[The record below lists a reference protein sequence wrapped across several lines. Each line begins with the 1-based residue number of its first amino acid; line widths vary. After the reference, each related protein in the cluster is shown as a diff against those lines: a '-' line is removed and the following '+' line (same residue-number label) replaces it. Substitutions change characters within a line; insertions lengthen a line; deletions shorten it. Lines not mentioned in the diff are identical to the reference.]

1 MRYEAGANGYRILP
15 ITEEE
20 FAIMMTGAASRPK
33 NGETNKFVSTSKH
46 HQPRP
51 QPIFPKSKEEN
62 RSPTLSG
69 SRAEDKLH
77 PKSVIPATTLKSGK
91 KLHGFANPPVSKEE
105 GGASRKKKSS
115 LEEKAP
121 PIIPAFLRPK
131 VSNYQNCRLNCFEEL
146 CDTNLCLLRYG
157 ITDFW

>member
-1 MRYEAGANGYRILP
+1 MRYEAGANGYRIVP
-15 ITEEE
+15 ITKEE
-20 FAIMMTGAASRPK
+20 FAIMMTAASRPK
-33 NGETNKFVSTSKH
+33 NGETNKFVSASKH
-46 HQPRP
+46 HQPQP

-77 PKSVIPATTLKSGK
+77 PKSVVPSTTLKSGK
-91 KLHGFANPPVSKEE
+91 KLHGFANSPVSKEE
-105 GGASRKKKSS
+105 GGASRKKNSS

-131 VSNYQNCRLNCFEEL
+131 VSNYRNCRLYCSEEL
-146 CDTNLCLLRYG
+146 CDTNLSLLRYG